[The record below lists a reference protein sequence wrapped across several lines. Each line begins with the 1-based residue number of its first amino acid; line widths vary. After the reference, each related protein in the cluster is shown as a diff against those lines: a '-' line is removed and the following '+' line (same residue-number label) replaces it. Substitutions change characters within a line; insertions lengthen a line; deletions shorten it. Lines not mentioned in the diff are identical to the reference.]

1 MKPLNPT
8 SDTPA
13 EGGESWSHSSMLLDF
28 GWARAAQVARASL
41 FLLSLLL
48 SVSVAVLMLLTF
60 PPEAWEGKR
69 QKPNQ
74 VTFPFP
80 KP

>member
-13 EGGESWSHSSMLLDF
+13 EGGESWSHSSMLLDLA
-28 GWARAAQVARASL
+28 GQGLPKWPEPPSSYISL
-41 FLLSLLL
+41 FL